1 MSKFGHV
8 DTAVGPEAR
17 RRKGHQV
24 PRDTERADRIL
35 DAAGELLLRH
45 GYRKVTIDDVARQAH
60 VGKGTVYLHWKTKV
74 ALFQSLLVRESI
86 ALVEDLRGGLRA
98 DPNEVRP
105 HRLLRLA
112 YLTTFRRPLALAL
125 VTGDV
130 EMLGE
135 LRRRSSGDQADDEWM
150 QAINERFF
158 SVLAESGLLRT
169 DVPDLAYTLNAAA
182 LGFFLADDYKPALSG
197 IDREQ
202 KADALAHT
210 IRHAFEPPG
219 APDAAAVHAVA
230 DRVDALLT
238 ELITRYRELFTALDA
253 ANAPVKPTDH

>member
-1 MSKFGHV
+1 M
-8 DTAVGPEAR
+8 
-17 RRKGHQV
+17 
-24 PRDTERADRIL
+24 PRDTDRADRIL

-45 GYRKVTIDDVARQAH
+45 GYRKVTINDIARQAG

-86 ALVEDLRGGLRA
+86 KLIEDLRGGLREN
-98 DPNEVRP
+98 PNEVRP

-112 YLTTFRRPLALAL
+112 YLVTFRRPLALAL
-125 VTGDV
+125 VTGDT

-135 LRRRSSGDQADDEWM
+135 LRRRSGDRSSGEWM
-150 QAINERFF
+150 QETNEHFYA
-158 SVLAESGLLRT
+158 VLAESGLLRA
-169 DVPDLAYTLNAAA
+169 DVPELAYTLNAAA

-197 IDREQ
+197 GINRER

-219 APDAAAVHAVA
+219 EPDAATVRAVA
-230 DRVDALLT
+230 DRVDGLLT
-238 ELITRYRELFTALDA
+238 ELITGYRELFDALDA
-253 ANAPVKPTDH
+253 ANDPG

>member
-1 MSKFGHV
+1 M
-8 DTAVGPEAR
+8 
-17 RRKGHQV
+17 
-24 PRDTERADRIL
+24 PRDADRADRIL

-45 GYRKVTIDDVARQAH
+45 GYRKVTISDVARQAH

-86 ALVEDLRGGLRA
+86 ALIDDLRGGLRA

-112 YLTTFRRPLALAL
+112 YLVTFRRPLALAL
-125 VTGDV
+125 VTGDT

-135 LRRRSSGDQADDEWM
+135 LRRRTSGDRSDDEWM
-150 QAINERFF
+150 QQTNEHFY
-158 SVLAESGLLRT
+158 SVLADSGLLRT
-169 DVPDLAYTLNAAA
+169 DLPDLAYTLNAAA

-210 IRHAFEPPG
+210 IRHAFEPPDE
-219 APDAAAVHAVA
+219 PDAATVRAVA
-230 DRVDALLT
+230 DQVDALLT
-238 ELITRYRELFTALDA
+238 ELITGYQELFTALDA
-253 ANAPVKPTDH
+253 ANAPGGTDRPLMKGTS